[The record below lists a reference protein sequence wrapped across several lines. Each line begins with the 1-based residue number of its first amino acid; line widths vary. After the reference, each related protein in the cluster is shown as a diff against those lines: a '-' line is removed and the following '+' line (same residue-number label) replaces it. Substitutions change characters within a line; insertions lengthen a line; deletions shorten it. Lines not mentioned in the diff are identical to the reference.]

1 MFLSL
6 FILSTLAVELIPI
19 GVVLDLNSSVGTVT
33 QSCISMALLD
43 FYERHP
49 NYRTKF
55 DPRIRDSEN
64 DVVTA
69 ASAAF
74 GWREI
79 VPIYENTEY
88 GKGLI
93 PCLNDAFEAIDSRVP
108 YRSVIDPRSN
118 GTQILEEL
126 HKITNHTLTK
136 IFLVHMT
143 KELGSKFFPAA
154 EKAGMMREGYAWI
167 VTERLSSLLEP
178 MEPEVINSMQ
188 GVLGVRPKVP
198 NTTRVEDFRKRWNS
212 STEVT
217 LFGLWAYDTVWA
229 LAMAVEKAG
238 LTNSTSQKKY
248 DTNNST
254 GILDFAD
261 VRISET
267 GPRILNEILATKFCG
282 LFGNFSLVN
291 GTLEPS
297 RLEIFNVRDQKEY
310 IIGYWPKEEN
320 FPDAKL
326 KLQDPKWP
334 GNAKEKPTKL
344 RIGIPV
350 RQNQN
355 NNVFSKVENF
365 SFDIFEEVVKNLT
378 FPLFYEFL
386 PFGGT
391 YDELLMQIQNKEF
404 DAVVGDITIVANRS
418 NDIDFTLPFFE
429 SSVAMVVSMKHDER
443 NKMWI
448 FVRPLSWKLWLTTG
462 LAFIF
467 TGFIVWILEHRTNTE
482 FRGSKKQQL
491 GMIFWFSF
499 STLVFAHSNH

>member
-1 MFLSL
+1 
-6 FILSTLAVELIPI
+6 
-19 GVVLDLNSSVGTVT
+19 
-33 QSCISMALLD
+33 
-43 FYERHP
+43 
-49 NYRTKF
+49 
-55 DPRIRDSEN
+55 
-64 DVVTA
+64 
-69 ASAAF
+69 
-74 GWREI
+74 
-79 VPIYENTEY
+79 
-88 GKGLI
+88 
-93 PCLNDAFEAIDSRVP
+93 
-108 YRSVIDPRSN
+108 
-118 GTQILEEL
+118 
-126 HKITNHTLTK
+126 
-136 IFLVHMT
+136 
-143 KELGSKFFPAA
+143 
-154 EKAGMMREGYAWI
+154 MREGYAWI
-167 VTERLSSLLEP
+167 VTEGLSSLLEP

-188 GVLGVRPKVP
+188 GVLGVRPRVP

-238 LTNSTSQKKY
+238 LTNSTSQKKN

-254 GILDFAD
+254 GILDFAG

-267 GPRILNEILATKFCG
+267 GPRLLNEILATKFRG
-282 LFGNFSLVN
+282 LSENFSLVN

-297 RLEIFNVRDQKEY
+297 KLEIFNVREQKEY

-320 FPDAKL
+320 FLDAKL

-350 RQNQN
+350 RQNIN
-355 NNVFSKVENF
+355 EFSKVENF

-404 DAVVGDITIVANRS
+404 DAIVGDITIVANRS

-429 SSVAMVVSMKHDER
+429 SSVAMVVLTKHDER
-443 NKMWI
+443 NDVHFHKT
-448 FVRPLSWKLWLTTG
+448 SKLEA
-462 LAFIF
+462 LAY
-467 TGFIVWILEHRTNTE
+467 N
-482 FRGSKKQQL
+482 
-491 GMIFWFSF
+491 
-499 STLVFAHSNH
+499 